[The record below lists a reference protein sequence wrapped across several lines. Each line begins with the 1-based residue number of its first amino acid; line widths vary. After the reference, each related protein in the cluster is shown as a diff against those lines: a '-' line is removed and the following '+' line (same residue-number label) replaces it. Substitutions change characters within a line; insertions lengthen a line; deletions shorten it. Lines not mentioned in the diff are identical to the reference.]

1 MGNRV
6 LVVDDEQDFLDSLER
21 ALIISGHDDYH
32 LESNPRKVAQLFQN
46 GETWEVVLLDVSMPD
61 MDGIELLEVIKW
73 HSPHTECLMI
83 TAVNDVHVAVECIKK
98 GAYDYLVKPIAR
110 NDLMRRI
117 NHALERRRLL
127 DLLDL
132 KSQKTVPDLTKG
144 EAFQKMATHSP
155 NMLRLLKEAE
165 LHAMSDV
172 SVLITGE
179 SGTGKE
185 LLARA
190 IHKASYRSDMPFT
203 AVNMASLTES
213 LFDAEFFGHTKGAF
227 TGAEKDRVGYLQYT
241 NGGTLFLDE
250 IGDMPPGLQGK
261 ILRVLQEGEY
271 MKLGT
276 SQQQKVDIRVIAAT
290 NLDIDRAMHKGAF
303 RKDLYYR
310 LRGAWLHLPPL
321 RERCD
326 DIPLLVGRFLEE
338 LSPPQ
343 AGGGM
348 KADTLEILMNYS
360 FPGNVRELKSI
371 VQACANLAQGKPISP
386 ELLPHFLRGR
396 KSQIKTNSSQGTEGI
411 YSLADLE
418 KRHILEVYKQTGG
431 NKRQTARLL
440 GIGRNTLRNKLES
453 YGVE

>member
-1 MGNRV
+1 MSNRV
-6 LVVDDEQDFLDSLER
+6 LVVDDEQDFLDSVAR
-21 ALIISGHDDYH
+21 ALIISGHDAYH

-46 GETWEVVLLDVSMPD
+46 GETWEVVLLDICMPE
-61 MDGIELLEVIKW
+61 MNGIELLEVIRR
-73 HSPHTECLMI
+73 HSPNTECLMI
-83 TAVNDVHVAVECIKK
+83 TAVNDVKVAVECIKK
-98 GAYDYLVKPIAR
+98 GAHDYLVKPIAKD
-110 NDLMRRI
+110 DLMLKI
-117 NHALERRRLL
+117 SHAFERRRLL

-132 KSQKTVPDLTKG
+132 KSMKTVPNLTKV
-144 EAFQKMATHSP
+144 EAFQNIVTRSP

-165 LHAMSDV
+165 LHSMSDV

-185 LLARA
+185 LFARA
-190 IHKASYRSDMPFT
+190 IHKASHRADMPFT

-213 LFDAEFFGHTKGAF
+213 LFDAEFFGHTRGAF
-227 TGAEKDRVGYLQYT
+227 TGAEKDRAGHVQYT

-276 SQQQKVDIRVIAAT
+276 SKQQKVDIRFIAAT
-290 NLDIDRAMHKGAF
+290 NQDIDKALLKGTF

-321 RERCD
+321 RERRD
-326 DIPLLVGRFLEE
+326 DIPLLVGRFLGK

-343 AGGGM
+343 AEGGV
-348 KADTLEILMNYS
+348 KADALEILMNYD
-360 FPGNVRELKSI
+360 FPGNIRELSSI
-371 VQACANLAQGKPISP
+371 VQACANLAQGKPVSL
-386 ELLPHFLRGR
+386 ELLPNFLRDR
-396 KSQIKTNSSQGTEGI
+396 KPQTKTTSSKGAEGDL
-411 YSLADLE
+411 SLAKLE
-418 KRHILEVYKQTGG
+418 KKHTLEVYKQTGG

-440 GIGRNTLRNKLES
+440 GIGRNTLRHKLES
-453 YGVE
+453 YGVK